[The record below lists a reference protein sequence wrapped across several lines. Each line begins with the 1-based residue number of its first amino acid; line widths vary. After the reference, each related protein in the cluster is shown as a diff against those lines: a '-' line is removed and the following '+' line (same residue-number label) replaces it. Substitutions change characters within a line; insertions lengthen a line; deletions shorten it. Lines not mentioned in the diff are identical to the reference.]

1 MKIRHYLCI
10 FAFIVTF
17 ATVSIADSAFAFID
31 TYGVYLSDG
40 TTPVP
45 AGSLVQLIWTSD
57 NAYHPAVEGQ
67 LDAAGYLTSGDYIF
81 YQGSCP
87 ANGGWLG
94 DLDGTAI
101 YDETDTGGTYIPSG
115 YVYARVFNTL
125 TTSPTAGTWFVQ
137 SSLVPVVNEQTN
149 TPADPLDRVDIAP
162 TAGSGTMNQQVS
174 AVPEPA
180 SVAMFGLGAVAV
192 LFWRRR
198 RGN

>member
-1 MKIRHYLCI
+1 MKKLAAVMVFMIALG
-10 FAFIVTF
+10 FAGMVFSDSTF
-17 ATVSIADSAFAFID
+17 NMKD
-31 TYGVYLSDG
+31 TYGVFLSDG
-40 TTPVP
+40 TTYVP

-67 LDAAGYLTSGDYIF
+67 LDAAGYLTSGDYIL

-87 ANGGWLG
+87 INGGWSG
-94 DLDGTAI
+94 DLDGTVN

-137 SSLVPVVNEQTN
+137 SSLVPVQNEQTN
-149 TPADPLDRVDIAP
+149 SPPDPVDSVDIAP
-162 TAGSGTMNQQVS
+162 TAGSGTMNQQV

-180 SVAMFGLGAVAV
+180 SVAMFGVGAVAV
-192 LFWRRR
+192 FFWRRR